1 MTHPYAEWC
10 KLHTNNLLAERVQK
24 IYADMRKPLNNSDD
38 LLVAIHTEIRYADS
52 DRAYLLN
59 NVLKRLEEAD
69 KRERLFYEKLSSLE
83 YQIRQALDPSL

>member
-1 MTHPYAEWC
+1 M
-10 KLHTNNLLAERVQK
+10 AERVQK
-24 IYADMRKPLNNSDD
+24 IYADMIKPLNNSDD

-52 DRAYLLN
+52 DRTYLLN

-83 YQIRQALDPSL
+83 YQIRQALDPSI

>member
-1 MTHPYAEWC
+1 MTHPYAERC

-52 DRAYLLN
+52 TSANGSSMRNYLAWN
-59 NVLKRLEEAD
+59 TR
-69 KRERLFYEKLSSLE
+69 FGKLLIRVSS
-83 YQIRQALDPSL
+83 